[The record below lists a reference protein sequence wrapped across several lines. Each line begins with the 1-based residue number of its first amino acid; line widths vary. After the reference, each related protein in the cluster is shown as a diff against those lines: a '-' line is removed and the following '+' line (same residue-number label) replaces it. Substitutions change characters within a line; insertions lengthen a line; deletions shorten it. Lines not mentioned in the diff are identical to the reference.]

1 MPKFMPFK
9 DVPFGDAKT
18 FNVVVE
24 VPAGG
29 QKKYEYDSEMD
40 AIKLGEV
47 LYDDLRFP
55 FNYGHVPKTLA
66 GDNDLLD
73 AFVISSYPIT
83 TGTVVECRAVGLLE
97 VMDRGKRDN
106 KILAIPV
113 NDTRFNQIQNIEDV
127 PAADI
132 EKFKSFYAAL
142 PAAWNREITLAGI
155 KNKEAAV
162 KELLLTQELAD

>member
-1 MPKFMPFK
+1 MSFK
-9 DVPFGDAKT
+9 KVPFGDTKA

-47 LYDDLRFP
+47 LYGEIKFP

-73 AFVISSYPIT
+73 AFVISTYPIT

-97 VMDRGKRDN
+97 VNDRGKRDN

-113 NDTRFNQIQNIEDV
+113 SEAQFGNIQDV
-127 PAADI
+127 ADIPEADI
-132 EKFKSFYAAL
+132 EKVKEFYL
-142 PAAWNREITLAGI
+142 QISKAWNRQIDLLSV
-155 KNKEAAV
+155 KDKEAAV

>member
-1 MPKFMPFK
+1 MPFK

-47 LYDDLRFP
+47 LYGDLSFP

-83 TGTVVECRAVGLLE
+83 TGTVVQCRAVGLLE
-97 VMDRGKRDN
+97 VMDRGRRDN

-113 NDTRFNQIQNIEDV
+113 NDTRFDHIQNIEDV
-127 PAADI
+127 PEGDK
-132 EKFKSFYAAL
+132 EKFRAFYTAL
-142 PAAWNREITLAGI
+142 PTAWNREITLVGI
-155 KNKEAAV
+155 KNKEAAA

>member
-1 MPKFMPFK
+1 MSFK
-9 DVPFGDAKT
+9 KVPFGDTKA

-47 LYDDLRFP
+47 LYGDLRFP

-73 AFVISSYPIT
+73 AFVMSTHPIT

-97 VMDRGKRDN
+97 VNDRGKRDN
-106 KILAIPV
+106 KILAIPLNETQFSHIV
-113 NDTRFNQIQNIEDV
+113 DV
-127 PAADI
+127 DDIPAADM
-132 EKFKSFYAAL
+132 EKLREFYRQI
-142 PAAWNREITLAGI
+142 PKAWDRQIDLVSV
-155 KNKEAAV
+155 KDKEAAV

>member
-1 MPKFMPFK
+1 MPKHMSFK
-9 DVPFGDAKT
+9 NVPFGDTKT

-24 VPAGG
+24 VPTGG
-29 QKKYEYDSEMD
+29 QKKYEYDSEID
-40 AIKLGEV
+40 AIKLGEL

-55 FNYGHVPKTLA
+55 FNYGHVPKTLG

-97 VMDRGKRDN
+97 VVDRGKRDN
-106 KILAIPV
+106 KILAVPV
-113 NDTRFNQIQNIEDV
+113 AETRFEKIQDLEDLS
-127 PAADI
+127 PEDLGKI
-132 EKFKSFYAAL
+132 KSFYEAL
-142 PAAWNREITLAGI
+142 PKAWNREIQLVGT
-155 KNKEAAV
+155 KDKEAAI

>member
-1 MPKFMPFK
+1 MSFK
-9 DVPFGDAKT
+9 KVPFGDTKA

-47 LYDDLRFP
+47 LYGEIKFP

-73 AFVISSYPIT
+73 AFIISTYPIT

-97 VMDRGKRDN
+97 VNDRGKRDN

-113 NDTRFNQIQNIEDV
+113 NEMQFNGIQDV
-127 PAADI
+127 ADMPEAYMERI
-132 EKFKSFYAAL
+132 KEFYEVL
-142 PAAWNREITLAGI
+142 PKAWNRQIDLVSVKG
-155 KNKEAAV
+155 KEAAV